1 MLKKPC
7 NEIAEI
13 PLYVPSHLSFPLTPL
28 PPPSLPHGVGRW
40 FDGWDGLMQPRYGTG
55 EGPVTRFPSF
65 LPERHA
71 RLCLLL
77 TLYLAHEGKL

>member
-28 PPPSLPHGVGRW
+28 PPHYLTESAA
-40 FDGWDGLMQPRYGTG
+40 GLMAGMGSCNLGMAQ
-55 EGPVTRFPSF
+55 
-65 LPERHA
+65 ERV
-71 RLCLLL
+71 LLL
-77 TLYLAHEGKL
+77 GFHPSCQRDTRGSAFF